1 MTDRKFVGTGRRKA
15 SIARVQMVP
24 GKGKITVNGRD
35 VREFFPYE
43 TNIMDLMQPL
53 VATNNEN
60 TFDISALDYEDG
72 KDILEVYQDGI
83 HLVEDANYRNNHNGT
98 ISLIGYQVD
107 DDVEFTFLIHSI
119 RKINIHK
126 PANTLSTTPS
136 GNPGGS
142 GVVYGED
149 DESVDN
155 ITIGNWKVYT
165 DANGSNNLLFLYN
178 DVLKFTMT
186 PTGNMVASDYTE
198 RD

>member
-1 MTDRKFVGTGRRKA
+1 MFDGINYKLKCISLMYTT
-15 SIARVQMVP
+15 VQ
-24 GKGKITVNGRD
+24 
-35 VREFFPYE
+35 
-43 TNIMDLMQPL
+43 
-53 VATNNEN
+53 ANEN

-126 PANTLSTTPS
+126 PANALSTVPS

-149 DESVDN
+149 EESVDN